1 VLWAPCRFGSQSLQ
15 TRVFSSKVFWNIG
28 LAAILSDFAGEFFY
42 ELFWQSIIN
51 KQLKPQVPRASALQ
65 SIVKEG
71 LTRKV
76 FRSKDLAGQDCR
88 SWRISPNDLL
98 RECARVH
105 CALFSPTVKVI
116 GHMEGEFGCGKATE
130 SSSRTSLGRT
140 TGAHGSPRK
149 FQCSSLSIG
158 RYTKLLTTKCPVK
171 AKSGLNGTLWRD
183 TYGRKNAPCCALR
196 K

>member
-15 TRVFSSKVFWNIG
+15 TRVFSSKVSWNIG
-28 LAAILSDFAGEFFY
+28 LAAILFDFAGKFFY
-42 ELFWQSIIN
+42 ELFWQSILS

-88 SWRISPNDLL
+88 SGASLQTICYAK
-98 RECARVH
+98 CARVH
-105 CALFSPTVKVI
+105 CALFSARVKVI
-116 GHMEGEFGCGKATE
+116 GHMDGEFGCGKVTE

-140 TGAHGSPRK
+140 TGAHGSQEVSVLLRVDG
-149 FQCSSLSIG
+149 SIH
-158 RYTKLLTTKCPVK
+158 KTTDDEVP
-171 AKSGLNGTLWRD
+171 N
-183 TYGRKNAPCCALR
+183 
-196 K
+196 